1 MTEVSDQIKAGM
13 RQLIADKGQKVNFIS
28 DEPDFWGEFR
38 VSTFGWTD
46 YEASEHTASYGDKCH
61 WIVPEGT
68 LVKETSYSQFNGT
81 FVDNEEQLGL
91 NAAGCRCAC
100 GKYTDVTLR
109 VTSSLGD
116 AIQALLGYDP
126 TTQMEL

>member
-46 YEASEHTASYGDKCH
+46 YEASEHTASYGATPSSMAPSLTTRSS
-61 WIVPEGT
+61 WVSMLPGAAVPVAST
-68 LVKETSYSQFNGT
+68 
-81 FVDNEEQLGL
+81 
-91 NAAGCRCAC
+91 
-100 GKYTDVTLR
+100 
-109 VTSSLGD
+109 
-116 AIQALLGYDP
+116 P
-126 TTQMEL
+126 T